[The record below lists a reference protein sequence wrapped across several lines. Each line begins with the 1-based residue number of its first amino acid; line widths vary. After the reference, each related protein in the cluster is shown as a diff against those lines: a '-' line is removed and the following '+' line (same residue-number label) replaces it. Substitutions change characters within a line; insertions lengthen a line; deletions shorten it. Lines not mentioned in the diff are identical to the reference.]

1 MVAQQSHDKDG
12 VGLGPERVYCEA
24 MAVQQRFPSFRFH
37 RTREGGLFV
46 TGKFRTVTG
55 SVYQVLLKYPPDYPL
70 SSPKIYPVPRLSGP
84 HQFPDGSMCL
94 FRPDDRFWRS
104 SSTAVTVLAAAALW
118 LNVREH
124 WLKTGHWLGREHQ

>member
-1 MVAQQSHDKDG
+1 MLAQQSHNRDG

-37 RTREGGLFV
+37 RTREGGIFV

-70 SSPKIYPVPRLSGP
+70 SSPKISPAPVLRRIHVSIPAG
-84 HQFPDGSMCL
+84 
-94 FRPDDRFWRS
+94 
-104 SSTAVTVLAAAALW
+104 
-118 LNVREH
+118 
-124 WLKTGHWLGREHQ
+124 